1 MLCRSVGHGPGRG
14 GADQRGDALLR
25 RRRSAVARP
34 GTADEAVHVHD
45 IEISTDTIRLG
56 QLLKLANLVDS
67 GSDAKMLLMG
77 GEVMVNDEV
86 EVRRGRQL
94 RNGDIVTLDEDSV
107 RVVCTE
113 VR

>member
-1 MLCRSVGHGPGRG
+1 M
-14 GADQRGDALLR
+14 
-25 RRRSAVARP
+25 VARTGP
-34 GTADEAVHVHD
+34 ADEAVLVHD

-86 EVRRGRQL
+86 ETRRGRQL
-94 RNGDIVTLDEDSV
+94 RDGDIVTLDDVSV
-107 RVVCTE
+107 RILSADTL
-113 VR
+113 

>member
-1 MLCRSVGHGPGRG
+1 MT
-14 GADQRGDALLR
+14 Q
-25 RRRSAVARP
+25 RRRSDDAGGVN
-34 GTADEAVHVHD
+34 D

-86 EVRRGRQL
+86 ETRRGRQL
-94 RNGDIVTLDEDSV
+94 RDGDIVTLDDVSV
-107 RVVCTE
+107 RILNADSH
-113 VR
+113 